1 MEWYEN
7 PRIFYDWIRY
17 GEDLTPEYARWVVQK
32 TLDVHADTLSFCVVV
47 GGYALWNSEVTP
59 KYDRIGDMDL
69 IGELA
74 RLCRENDLRFV
85 PWWLATA
92 TGGVERVLQ
101 EHPSWQL
108 VGPSV
113 DGKPGRRQ
121 NYICYNSPYRE
132 LIYEEVREVVANYQV
147 DGIYFDQLPIS
158 CYCPWCKA
166 KFERLHGRPMPV
178 VPNEFFVYN
187 SPAGLPSMLKEF
199 RDESVRSFCAG
210 IRRIIDE
217 VNPKVCYAQNW
228 VRNVQSH
235 LAIGSADVL
244 LPEFYQRNDLIPL
257 GLRHRLTKTYFN
269 DGPIWGNV
277 RHSVKHDA
285 RHHPLRGTKMLLV
298 DCVANLAA
306 PLMLDLC
313 AMDFDATGTEEL
325 AETFDHIRSMQ
336 EAQVGAEPV
345 RYAALLHSYN
355 THRLYSDRFE
365 NAFEGM
371 YRLLFENHIPCE
383 IVNEAGVQS
392 GKLDGYKVLVMPD
405 VVSLAHETVTAI
417 HYAVDDGLGLV
428 ATYMTGFAD
437 SGGRQRQQPALADI
451 FGFQVQDTVAY
462 DTSTGITSDPVLK
475 LPDIDGSM
483 FYYGSA
489 RAEHPLVQEMKKS
502 ATDFHGFPQNPSNN
516 SSEPISVSS
525 VANKGL
531 PENGLFGFQGGF
543 VICHTGPDSHV
554 IADIHTIDQVRL
566 NSRPYNR
573 RGHYPGPARW
583 PLAVAREYGNAR
595 VAYFAIQAEEER
607 RRAHAPE
614 LDALMTRAVLWA
626 GGEPPLEA
634 LDCPRSVEVRLFH
647 NQERQA
653 FHIMLVNLTT
663 NSLVNVSGG
672 PAVVRYVTPHKG
684 LRLLLRTDKKITS
697 VHSQM
702 GSEVHHEVK
711 DDGVEIQIPLLDL
724 YDSLLIEYQS

>member
-1 MEWYEN
+1 
-7 PRIFYDWIRY
+7 
-17 GEDLTPEYARWVVQK
+17 
-32 TLDVHADTLSFCVVV
+32 
-47 GGYALWNSEVTP
+47 
-59 KYDRIGDMDL
+59 
-69 IGELA
+69 
-74 RLCRENDLRFV
+74 
-85 PWWLATA
+85 
-92 TGGVERVLQ
+92 
-101 EHPSWQL
+101 
-108 VGPSV
+108 
-113 DGKPGRRQ
+113 
-121 NYICYNSPYRE
+121 
-132 LIYEEVREVVANYQV
+132 
-147 DGIYFDQLPIS
+147 
-158 CYCPWCKA
+158 
-166 KFERLHGRPMPV
+166 
-178 VPNEFFVYN
+178 
-187 SPAGLPSMLKEF
+187 
-199 RDESVRSFCAG
+199 
-210 IRRIIDE
+210 
-217 VNPKVCYAQNW
+217 
-228 VRNVQSH
+228 
-235 LAIGSADVL
+235 
-244 LPEFYQRNDLIPL
+244 
-257 GLRHRLTKTYFN
+257 
-269 DGPIWGNV
+269 
-277 RHSVKHDA
+277 
-285 RHHPLRGTKMLLV
+285 
-298 DCVANLAA
+298 
-306 PLMLDLC
+306 
-313 AMDFDATGTEEL
+313 
-325 AETFDHIRSMQ
+325 MQ

-383 IVNEAGVQS
+383 IVNETGIQS

-417 HYAVDDGLGLV
+417 RNAVDDGLGLV

-462 DTSTGITSDPVLK
+462 DTSAGITSDPILK

-489 RAEHPLVQEMKKS
+489 RAEHPLAQ
-502 ATDFHGFPQNPSNN
+502 
-516 SSEPISVSS
+516 
-525 VANKGL
+525 GL

-583 PLAVAREYGNAR
+583 PLAVVREYGNAR
-595 VAYFAIQAEEER
+595 AAYFAIQAEEER

-647 NQERQA
+647 NQKRQA

-663 NSLVNVSGG
+663 NPLVSVSGG

-684 LRLLLRTDKKITS
+684 LRLLLRSDKKITN

-702 GSEVHHEVK
+702 GSEVHHEIK
-711 DDGVEIQIPLLDL
+711 DGGVEIQIPLLDL